1 MIELTDHNGYSH
13 YFAPSAI
20 AHVQETSA
28 STQYRGIHAIVRTF
42 DGRETEVRESAQS
55 IVSKI
60 RQPS

>member
-20 AHVQETSA
+20 AHVQETST

-60 RQPS
+60 RQSS